1 MGPYIRRERSD
12 TRTVAVEVLCAAYDI
27 ACATIC
33 GHSITP
39 GSGMLTRQFPVQ
51 TCLAHLRRKRPS
63 RNSRKQPPE
72 SLLTIATRR
81 IAQDVQSFDI
91 SQLPPDLAQLVL
103 TELLSCGTIDEALF
117 RTFGRQN
124 VFEFDCSEQPG
135 LTDSWLEHFARCPL
149 LRVSLA
155 SCIQVQHS
163 LLS

>member
-1 MGPYIRRERSD
+1 MGPYIRQERWD
-12 TRTVAVEVLCAAYDI
+12 TRKVVVEGLCAAFDI
-27 ACATIC
+27 VCATIS
-33 GHSITP
+33 GNSITP
-39 GSGMLTRQFPVQ
+39 GSGMLTRHFPVQ
-51 TCLAHLRRKRPS
+51 TCLAHLRRNRPS
-63 RNSRKQPPE
+63 RTSRNQEPE

-117 RTFGRQN
+117 STFGQQN

-155 SCIQVQHS
+155 SCIQVQHFP
-163 LLS
+163 LS